1 MPEITRT
8 VYFETAHLLH
18 NHGGKCK
25 NLHGHSF
32 RIDVTVSGPVNVR
45 TGMIIDFKELDVLIK
60 DVVPDHCLILNADRA
75 ENADCSQSTVERAL
89 KTLAEDYGL
98 AYKLYPGMTTSEN
111 LVEIL
116 AKELEEQLQL
126 YNRYLHLTKCVLW
139 ETVNSSATWERKSVN
154 L

>member
-32 RIDVTVSGPVNVR
+32 RIDVTVSGPVNLL
-45 TGMIIDFKELDVLIK
+45 TGMVIDFKELDVLIK
-60 DVVPDHCLILNADRA
+60 DVVPDHCLILNAGRA
-75 ENADCSQSTVERAL
+75 ETENTVECAL
-89 KTLAEDYGL
+89 KTLAEDYAL

-126 YNRYLHLTKCVLW
+126 HDRYLHVAKCVLW
-139 ETVNSSATWERKSVN
+139 ETVNSSATWERKSVE